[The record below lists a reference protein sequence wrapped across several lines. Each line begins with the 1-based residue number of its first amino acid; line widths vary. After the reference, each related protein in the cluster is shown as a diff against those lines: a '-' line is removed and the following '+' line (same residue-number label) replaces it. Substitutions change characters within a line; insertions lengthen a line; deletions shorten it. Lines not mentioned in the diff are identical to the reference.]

1 MAYIPGF
8 GHLSNP
14 YIVFNDA
21 NGKPLSNGTVE
32 TYIAGTTTAYNTLK
46 DWNGTYNGAII
57 TLDIYG
63 GCTIIAPETQGLKLI
78 VKTSTGAAYKTFDN
92 VFIGDSNQ
100 VYLPGTTTIRVDGTD
115 GEIISVG
122 TPDPDDPDKLIFT
135 ISLDPAITEA
145 IATNASDI
153 GGIQT
158 HINNI
163 DNSIIMINDTL
174 DTLQTDVD
182 IIESDVD
189 TLQTDVDTL
198 QSDVG
203 IVESAIAEN
212 TSDITTMSVKVENS
226 LRTIINFSDTIHV
239 ASAFP
244 EANQNKYYLLASF
257 PNLGTSRYTFKFDI
271 YSFFNDLTGRLTMT
285 LNNTIAPKFFYEQI
299 GTSDS
304 ESVTSFFPSNFI
316 LGYDSAL
323 KTFHL
328 FYFCGSAS
336 NASVFAV
343 LTASLILNNDAS
355 FIPTLFNSSLVGST
369 LPAYTLYTP
378 TVSNFYHVSSG
389 AQLKQALKSKST
401 NNIWVDVNVTYTVG
415 ADDIWDCIDKKIID
429 GPGIITLVG
438 STTYSTFSA
447 NTYVEAKINGASNA
461 GGLYTFKCPVII
473 TGWIAI
479 HFGYI
484 WFDGG
489 IDASIKTSSVL
500 YGIKA
505 DSSARIYVTFSD
517 SGYAN
522 IWPDHAST
530 EKVYYNGQKGFERY
544 DSTWMGENISSSVST
559 NPYPN
564 CRRIVVVGSA
574 TITITLVW
582 DPVNVDTMA
591 SMRGKVFFIELNG
604 IPCGAQVS
612 FVYPDMEG
620 ISRTVKIDVTAASVF
635 GSFKVEQKSA
645 GYLLGTISNKY

>member
-1 MAYIPGF
+1 MATEDKSI
-8 GHLSNP
+8 
-14 YIVFNDA
+14 
-21 NGKPLSNGTVE
+21 KRRRGTE
-32 TYIAGTTTAYNTLK
+32 SALK
-46 DWNGTYNGAII
+46 
-57 TLDIYG
+57 
-63 GCTIIAPETQGLKLI
+63 
-78 VKTSTGAAYKTFDN
+78 STGQL
-92 VFIGDSNQ
+92 I
-100 VYLPGTTTIRVDGTD
+100 DGQA
-115 GEIISVG
+115 GFCS
-122 TPDPDDPDKLIFT
+122 DKKKILFKRPST
-135 ISLDPAITEA
+135 W
-145 IATNASDI
+145 TNP
-153 GGIQT
+153 GGIDEYD
-158 HINNI
+158 I
-163 DNSIIMINDTL
+163 DGIEA
-174 DTLQTDVD
+174 D
-182 IIESDVD
+182 IIEN
-189 TLQTDVDTL
+189 T
-198 QSDVG
+198 
-203 IVESAIAEN
+203 SAIAEN

-226 LRTIINFSDTIHV
+226 LRTIINFSDTVHV
-239 ASAFP
+239 ASAVP
-244 EANQNKYYLLASF
+244 GENNNKYYLLASF
-257 PNLGTSRYTFKFDI
+257 PNLGTSCYTFKFDI

-285 LNNTIAPKFFYEQI
+285 LNDTIAPKFFYEQI

-304 ESVTSFFPSNFI
+304 ESATSFFPSNFI

-343 LTASLILNNDAS
+343 LTASLILNNNAS

-461 GGLYTFKCPVII
+461 GGLYIFKCPVII

-479 HFGYI
+479 NFGYI

-489 IDASIKTSSVL
+489 IDASIRTASVL

-505 DSSARIYVTFSD
+505 DSSARIYATFSD

-522 IWPDHAST
+522 IWPNHAST

-544 DSTWMGENISSSVST
+544 DSTWMATTISDSSVSI

-564 CRRIVVVGSA
+564 YRIIVTVGTGSR
-574 TITITLVW
+574 IITLVW
-582 DPVNVDTMA
+582 DSVNVDTMA

-604 IPCGAQVS
+604 IACGSNVS
-612 FVYPDMEG
+612 FVYPDMDG
-620 ISRTVKIDVTAASVF
+620 ISRTVKIDVTAARVY